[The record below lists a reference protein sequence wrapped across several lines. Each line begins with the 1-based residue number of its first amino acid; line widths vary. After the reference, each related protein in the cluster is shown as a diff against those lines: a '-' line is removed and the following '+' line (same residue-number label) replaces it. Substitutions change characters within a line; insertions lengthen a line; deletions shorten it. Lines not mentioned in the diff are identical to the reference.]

1 MANDEETRIL
11 YLTIHRRW
19 FDDIVSGEKC
29 EEFRDVKPYWTKR
42 IEGREYNEIHFRN
55 GYGKDTPFMRVE
67 YKGWRFSTLAGK
79 RVYALQ
85 LGPILEIRNY
95 PATGETL
102 GGTDDA

>member
-55 GYGKDTPFMRVE
+55 GYGKDAPFMRVE
-67 YKGWRFSTLAGK
+67 YKGGDSAPWLEKGYTLCSWD
-79 RVYALQ
+79 Q
-85 LGPILEIRNY
+85 F
-95 PATGETL
+95 
-102 GGTDDA
+102 